1 MLGEGGIVSG
11 HSHWGWQVARAG
23 VWPLYSSPGLRLH
36 GVLAALVPH
45 LLHSAVL
52 RPRAVPG
59 LRPHRPRPRGQAP
72 AGAGPEAGCR
82 ARRGAGLRGRS
93 GPARGCG
100 DGAWR
105 VLRQCAARPGGGWWQ
120 LLLPWKKCTS
130 YVWKKWLALKYFLL
144 VFGSKIF
151 YNTRQSWLTDVLGT
165 CVRQTLLYIKFSPNM
180 MPMRHN
186 LHHSAVS
193 E

>member
-1 MLGEGGIVSG
+1 MVRASTVSTLLSF
-11 HSHWGWQVARAG
+11 HTSST
-23 VWPLYSSPGLRLH
+23 PLSSALEQSLASDPIAP
-36 GVLAALVPH
+36 VLAAKH
-45 LLHSAVL
+45 LLALDRRLAAVL
-52 RPRAVPG
+52 GVVRDCVA
-59 LRPHRPRPRGQAP
+59 A
-72 AGAGPEAGCR
+72 AA
-82 ARRGAGLRGRS
+82 
-93 GPARGCG
+93 ARGCS